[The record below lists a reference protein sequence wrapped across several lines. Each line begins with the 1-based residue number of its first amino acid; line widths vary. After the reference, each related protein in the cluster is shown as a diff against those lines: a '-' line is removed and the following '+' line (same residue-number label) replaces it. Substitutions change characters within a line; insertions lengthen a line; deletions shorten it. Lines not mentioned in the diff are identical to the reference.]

1 MALGFQAQ
9 FSACRVPGLELRAYY
24 EAQDGGLVSA
34 TKELKVAALQIVAGR
49 EDQQQTQKWTQTLIK
64 T

>member
-1 MALGFQAQ
+1 M
-9 FSACRVPGLELRAYY
+9 PGLELRAYY